1 MKPIVAVVGRPNV
14 GKSTLVNRLAQT
26 SDAIVHE
33 SRGVTRDRSYH
44 TADWNGREFTI
55 VDTGGIEPLKS
66 DDVFATSIRDQALAA
81 AEEAAVIL
89 FVVDGRTGVT
99 EEDESVA
106 RMLKRCDKPVFLLVN
121 KLDNPD
127 RENDNI
133 WEFYSLGIGEP
144 TPLSALHGHG
154 TGDLLDDIVALLP
167 EEEDEVADAFPDALN
182 VAIIGRPNAGKSSL
196 FNRILGADRSIVSNI
211 AGTTRDA
218 IDTVVERNGKHYRMV
233 DTAGIRKKSTVY
245 ENIEYY
251 SMVRGLR
258 AIDRADVALLVVD
271 ASVGV
276 TEQDQKVMG
285 LAIER
290 GCAIVVLLNKWD
302 LLDDDRKREACME
315 TIDRRLG
322 VMAPWAQ
329 YLRISALTGR
339 SVEKI
344 WAMVD
349 AAEKTR
355 SQKITTSRLNTFLT
369 DLREF
374 GHTVVD
380 GKRRLRMHYVTQTG
394 VNPPTFTFFVNHS
407 DLVNDTYQRYVEN
420 RMRSTSIFPARPF
433 DSSLGRRSKRMHN
446 PILLTA
452 ICAVVSFFIG
462 AIPFGL
468 ILGRVFN
475 HTDIRKAGSG
485 NIGTTNALRVAG
497 PKVAALTLLLDCLK
511 GAICVLIARP
521 LIAGVGYG
529 FPVSIMAP
537 GAPGDWMLG
546 VICLAAVWGHIFSP
560 YLNFHGGKGIA
571 VGLGVILA
579 WYWPI
584 GLSLLGM
591 FIVAV
596 AITKFVSVGSLA
608 AAIGLPIAVCAVF
621 PYCSLGLKFCMA
633 LIGITVVW
641 AHRANIKKLMTGKES
656 KLSFTKRVTVPDDK

>member
-1 MKPIVAVVGRPNV
+1 MSDNMQPI
-14 GKSTLVNRLAQT
+14 
-26 SDAIVHE
+26 DE
-33 SRGVTRDRSYH
+33 
-44 TADWNGREFTI
+44 
-55 VDTGGIEPLKS
+55 
-66 DDVFATSIRDQALAA
+66 
-81 AEEAAVIL
+81 IL
-89 FVVDGRTGVT
+89 D
-99 EEDESVA
+99 DESPDAKATEAYEEVEEFDPFEGMSDEELDA
-106 RMLKRCDKPVFLLVN
+106 LCDE
-121 KLDNPD
+121 DD
-127 RENDNI
+127 
-133 WEFYSLGIGEP
+133 SLAGFGDVEP
-144 TPLSALHGHG
+144 GFRSGF
-154 TGDLLDDIVALLP
+154 VAL
-167 EEEDEVADAFPDALN
+167 V
-182 VAIIGRPNAGKSSL
+182 GRPNAGKSSL

-218 IDTVVERNGKHYRMV
+218 IDTVVERDGKHYRMV

-315 TIDRRLG
+315 TVDRRLG

-355 SQKITTSRLNTFLT
+355 SQKISTSRLNTFLT

-420 RMRSTSIFPARPF
+420 RMRSTF
-433 DSSLGRRSKRMHN
+433 DFAGT
-446 PILLTA
+446 PIRL
-452 ICAVVSFFIG
+452 FF
-462 AIPFGL
+462 
-468 ILGRVFN
+468 
-475 HTDIRKAGSG
+475 RK
-485 NIGTTNALRVAG
+485 
-497 PKVAALTLLLDCLK
+497 
-511 GAICVLIARP
+511 
-521 LIAGVGYG
+521 
-529 FPVSIMAP
+529 
-537 GAPGDWMLG
+537 
-546 VICLAAVWGHIFSP
+546 
-560 YLNFHGGKGIA
+560 
-571 VGLGVILA
+571 
-579 WYWPI
+579 
-584 GLSLLGM
+584 
-591 FIVAV
+591 
-596 AITKFVSVGSLA
+596 
-608 AAIGLPIAVCAVF
+608 
-621 PYCSLGLKFCMA
+621 
-633 LIGITVVW
+633 
-641 AHRANIKKLMTGKES
+641 KEQ
-656 KLSFTKRVTVPDDK
+656 KDA